1 MTPPRLVLI
10 TRRFWPLVGGAERMM
25 ARLAI
30 GLAARGCAVTVL
42 TARWE
47 EHWPTAIHYG
57 GVPVV
62 RLIHPPQRGWGTL
75 RYMLAL
81 RAWLRQH
88 AAEYD
93 LVYVSML
100 KHDAHTAVG
109 TVAERSPVVLRAE
122 GAGSNGDCQ
131 WQRAARFGHCIARR
145 CRRASCLVAP
155 GAAIEQELLAAGYP
169 PPRICHIPNGVAIP
183 PPRTAAART
192 AARDALVEANPG
204 LLLPLDAPM
213 ALYTGRLHQDKGLA
227 QLIQAWK
234 LLGSRWPTARLWI
247 AGEGP
252 QHRELARQI
261 EELDL
266 QGRVLLAG
274 VFDEIDELLSA
285 ADLFVLPS
293 YEEGMSLALLEA
305 MAAGLPVVA
314 SDIPGNRPLVS
325 DGEQGLLVPPR
336 DAAALAAA
344 IDRIWNEADL
354 AAQLGAAARDR
365 AMSRFSLD
373 RTLDQHLALFQNL
386 LDGGREKSRSTA

>member
-1 MTPPRLVLI
+1 
-10 TRRFWPLVGGAERMM
+10 
-25 ARLAI
+25 
-30 GLAARGCAVTVL
+30 
-42 TARWE
+42 
-47 EHWPTAIHYG
+47 
-57 GVPVV
+57 
-62 RLIHPPQRGWGTL
+62 
-75 RYMLAL
+75 
-81 RAWLRQH
+81 
-88 AAEYD
+88 
-93 LVYVSML
+93 
-100 KHDAHTAVG
+100 
-109 TVAERSPVVLRAE
+109 
-122 GAGSNGDCQ
+122 
-131 WQRAARFGHCIARR
+131 
-145 CRRASCLVAP
+145 
-155 GAAIEQELLAAGYP
+155 
-169 PPRICHIPNGVAIP
+169 
-183 PPRTAAART
+183 
-192 AARDALVEANPG
+192 
-204 LLLPLDAPM
+204 LDAPM

>member
-1 MTPPRLVLI
+1 LTLPRVVLI

-47 EHWPTAIHYG
+47 EDWPAEIHYG

-62 RLIHPPQRGWGTL
+62 RLVNPSQRGWGTL

-81 RAWLRQH
+81 GSWLRHH
-88 AAEYD
+88 ANDYD
-93 LVYVSML
+93 LIYVSML

-109 TVAERSPVVLRAE
+109 TVEPRAPVVLRAE
-122 GAGSNGDCQ
+122 GAGATGDCQ
-131 WQRAARFGHCIARR
+131 WQREARFGRCMQRR

-155 GAAIEQELLAAGYP
+155 GVAIEQELLAAGYP
-169 PPRICHIPNGVAIP
+169 RERICCIPNGVTIP
-183 PPRTAAART
+183 PPRTAAARA

-204 LLLPLDAPM
+204 LMLPLDAPL
-213 ALYTGRLHQDKGLA
+213 ALYAGRLHEGKGIV
-227 QLIQAWK
+227 QLLQAWK
-234 LLGSRWPTARLWI
+234 TLASRWPTTRLWI

-252 QHRELARQI
+252 QRRALQREI
-261 EELDL
+261 SELNL
-266 QGRVLLAG
+266 EGRVLLAG
-274 VFDEIDELLSA
+274 VFDEIDELLAA

-293 YEEGMSLALLEA
+293 FAEGMSLALMEA

-325 DGEQGLLVPPR
+325 DGQHGLLVPPG
-336 DAAALAAA
+336 DAEALAQA
-344 IDRIWNEADL
+344 IDRIWKEPEL
-354 AAQLGAAARDR
+354 AARLGTAARDR

-373 RTLDQHLALFQNL
+373 RTLDAHLALFENL
-386 LDGGREKSRSTA
+386 LHPPSV

>member
-1 MTPPRLVLI
+1 
-10 TRRFWPLVGGAERMM
+10 MM
-25 ARLAI
+25 ARLAT

-47 EHWPTAIHYG
+47 ERWPAEIRYG

-62 RLIHPPQRGWGTL
+62 RLINPPQRGWGTL

-88 AAEYD
+88 AGDFD

-100 KHDAHTAVG
+100 KHDAHAVLG
-109 TVAERSPVVLRAE
+109 TVGLRAPVVLRAE
-122 GAGSNGDCQ
+122 GAGENGDCQ
-131 WQRAARFGHCIARR
+131 WQRAARFGRCIQRR
-145 CRRASCLVAP
+145 CRQASCLVAP

-169 PPRICHIPNGVAIP
+169 PQRICCIPNGVAIP
-183 PPRTAAART
+183 PPRTAAARA

-204 LLLPLDAPM
+204 LLLPLDAPL
-213 ALYTGRLHQDKGLA
+213 ALYTGRLHKDKGLA
-227 QLIQAWK
+227 HLIRAWK
-234 LLGSRWPTARLWI
+234 MLASRWPTARLWI

-261 EELDL
+261 DELDL

-314 SDIPGNRPLVS
+314 GDIPGNRPLVT

-336 DAAALAAA
+336 DAEALAAA
-344 IDRIWNEADL
+344 IHRMWNEAEL
-354 AAQLGAAARDR
+354 AARLGTAARDR
-365 AMSRFSLD
+365 ASARFSLD
-373 RTLDQHLALFQNL
+373 RTLDQHLALFESL
-386 LDGGREKSRSTA
+386 LA

>member
-1 MTPPRLVLI
+1 
-10 TRRFWPLVGGAERMM
+10 MM

-30 GLAARGCAVTVL
+30 GLAARGSAVTVL

-47 EHWPTAIHYG
+47 EHWPAEIRYG

-62 RLIHPPQRGWGTL
+62 RLLNPPQRGWGTL
-75 RYMLAL
+75 CYMLAL
-81 RAWLRQH
+81 RGWLRQH
-88 AAEYD
+88 QGDYD

-109 TVAERSPVVLRAE
+109 SVGRSVPVVLRAE
-122 GAGSNGDCQ
+122 GAGENGDCQ
-131 WQRAARFGHCIARR
+131 WQRTARFGRCIQSR

-155 GAAIEQELLAAGYP
+155 GAVIEQELLAAGYP
-169 PPRICHIPNGVAIP
+169 SHRIAGIPNGVAIP
-183 PPRTAAART
+183 PPRSAAARA

-204 LLLPLDAPM
+204 LLLPLDAPL
-213 ALYTGRLHQDKGLA
+213 ALYMGRLHKDKGLVH
-227 QLIQAWK
+227 LVRAWK
-234 LLGSRWPTARLWI
+234 MLVSRWPTARLWI

-261 EELDL
+261 DEFDL
-266 QGRVLLAG
+266 QGQVLLAG
-274 VFDEIDELLSA
+274 VFDEIDVLLAA

-293 YEEGMSLALLEA
+293 YEEGTSLALLEA

-314 SDIPGNRPLVS
+314 SDIPGNRPLVT

-336 DAAALAAA
+336 DADALAAA
-344 IDRIWNEADL
+344 IHRIWNEADL
-354 AAQLGAAARDR
+354 AARLGAAARDR

-373 RTLDQHLALFQNL
+373 RTLDQHLALFETLLGAERNNL
-386 LDGGREKSRSTA
+386 RCREEDKEAAE